1 MNFKKQIVPSNLA
14 KNVTSDG
21 NNPHEYIIIHQT
33 GNTSKGANA
42 QAHANIQSKG
52 NTRAASWHESID
64 DKEVIQSFEHTAK
77 CWHAGDGRNGKGNG
91 KGIGLELCINSDGN
105 YKRTIENGAERTAQ
119 LMKQYSIPLSHVLRH
134 KDCSG
139 KNCPAQINAGLH
151 GITWDDFKNLV
162 MKYYNGKEPVIVNP
176 STSKPKVKTIDQM
189 AQEVIAG
196 KHGNGHTARRKSL
209 GISQAEYDKVSA
221 KVNAHYG
228 VKSEPVKAS
237 KSIDQMAREVV
248 NGEHGNGHVNRR
260 KSLGVSQSVYN
271 QVRDRV
277 NEMAAGSPTPSK
289 SIDQMAREV
298 IAGKHGNGN
307 DQRQKSLG
315 VDNGTYAK
323 VRARVNQLV

>member
-1 MNFKKQIVPSNLA
+1 M
-14 KNVTSDG
+14 
-21 NNPHEYIIIHQT
+21 
-33 GNTSKGANA
+33 
-42 QAHANIQSKG
+42 
-52 NTRAASWHESID
+52 
-64 DKEVIQSFEHTAK
+64 
-77 CWHAGDGRNGKGNG
+77 
-91 KGIGLELCINSDGN
+91 CINSDGN
-105 YKRTIENGAERTAQ
+105 YKQTIENGAERTAE
-119 LMKQYSIPLSHVLRH
+119 LMKQYNIPLSHVLRH

-139 KNCPAQINAGLH
+139 KNCPAQINAGVE
-151 GITWDDFKNLV
+151 GINWEDFKNLV
-162 MKYYNGKEPVIVNP
+162 NKYYNGKEPVIVNP
-176 STSKPKVKTIDQM
+176 SNSKPKAKTIDQM

-196 KHGNGHTARRKSL
+196 KHGNGHNARRKSL

-228 VKSEPVKAS
+228 VKSAPVKSS

-289 SIDQMAREV
+289 SIEQMAKEV

-307 DQRQKSLG
+307 AQRQKSLG
-315 VDNGTYAK
+315 VDNTTYQK
-323 VRARVNQLV
+323 VRDRVNQLV

>member
-1 MNFKKQIVPSNLA
+1 MNFKKQIVSANLA

-105 YKRTIENGAERTAQ
+105 YKQTIENGAERTAE
-119 LMKQYSIPLSHVLRH
+119 LMKQYNIPLSHVLRH

-176 STSKPKVKTIDQM
+176 STSKPKQKKLVEDG
-189 AQEVIAG
+189 AWG
-196 KHGNGHTARRKSL
+196 KDTTKALQK
-209 GISQAEYDKVSA
+209 
-221 KVNAHYG
+221 HYG
-228 VKSEPVKAS
+228 TPVDGIISGQPKNNNTRYLFSASYGKGGSTLIRAIQRDLGTPVDGIVSYKSTMIKALQRKYGTPVDGYIS
-237 KSIDQMAREVV
+237 YPSTLIRE
-248 NGEHGNGHVNRR
+248 
-260 KSLGVSQSVYN
+260 
-271 QVRDRV
+271 
-277 NEMAAGSPTPSK
+277 M
-289 SIDQMAREV
+289 
-298 IAGKHGNGN
+298 
-307 DQRQKSLG
+307 QKRLN
-315 VDNGTYAK
+315 NGTF
-323 VRARVNQLV
+323 